1 MPAASQLY
9 EVIPRHTQFQIGR
22 DLLPTQLNDPLV
34 GIIKREGIV
43 ERGGQ
48 DPEVPALN
56 APARILLCCAVR
68 NTGSAAFTL
77 ECEQSANN
85 FSDGEDPDNADT
97 GPLTPDAY
105 ADIPIRIDGS
115 DVATG
120 DVVVQP
126 GAVVVFLIE
135 WDETHDD
142 YIKFGVPEEAA
153 FGELAISHYNG
164 TLVTRGRVGVI

>member
-1 MPAASQLY
+1 M
-9 EVIPRHTQFQIGR
+9 FQIGR
-22 DLLPTQLNDPLV
+22 DLLPSQANNPLV
-34 GIIKREGIV
+34 GIIKREGV
-43 ERGGQ
+43 LERGDG
-48 DPEVPALN
+48 DPATPAPN
-56 APARILLCCAVR
+56 APARIVLHCAVR
-68 NTGSAAFTL
+68 NIGSAAFTL

-85 FSDGEDPDNADT
+85 DSDGLDPGNAAV

-105 ADIPIRIDGS
+105 ADIPIRVEGA

-120 DVVVQP
+120 DVTVQP

-153 FGELAISHYNG
+153 FGELAVSHYNG
-164 TLVTRGRVGVI
+164 TLVTRQREGVI